1 MELGA
6 AHCATPP
13 SLGVESWRAAHPT
26 PADCHQSRAWAKLD
40 ACLRRC
46 QLAVVAVVRPAA
58 GPQGLLSAAARDARP
73 AGVSARCPCVSHA
86 ALEAAWRLQRPR
98 RSGLGRAPHGQL
110 SADSPGRGGPAP
122 LPAPA
127 AGEPAVDAQ
136 APSPTRSSPVCL
148 RSAGCEAAPAG
159 AAASSALGGRPRAVR
174 VWLDAGDTE
183 LAQDTEAAAPV
194 PSTSRARSHWPLRP
208 GEAPAA
214 CILQVRTPGSR
225 RLAPDLSP
233 HIGAE
238 KRARGLG
245 AGEESPDEAWAVATP
260 HWQFWETQISSAQT
274 AHRRSV
280 GQHTHVLSEP
290 LRFGVTRYVA
300 INKQTLKGVLSLA
313 PTNRVFKK
321 TQP

>member
-1 MELGA
+1 M
-6 AHCATPP
+6 
-13 SLGVESWRAAHPT
+13 PT
-26 PADCHQSRAWAKLD
+26 PLGGAGRPAPSSCGRRACGGRTGPVTD
-40 ACLRRC
+40 
-46 QLAVVAVVRPAA
+46 AVV
-58 GPQGLLSAAARDARP
+58 
-73 AGVSARCPCVSHA
+73 
-86 ALEAAWRLQRPR
+86 PR
-98 RSGLGRAPHGQL
+98 
-110 SADSPGRGGPAP
+110 
-122 LPAPA
+122 
-127 AGEPAVDAQ
+127 V
-136 APSPTRSSPVCL
+136 
-148 RSAGCEAAPAG
+148 SAGCQAAPAG

-174 VWLDAGDTE
+174 VWPDAGDTE

-214 CILQVRTPGSR
+214 RILQVRTPGSR